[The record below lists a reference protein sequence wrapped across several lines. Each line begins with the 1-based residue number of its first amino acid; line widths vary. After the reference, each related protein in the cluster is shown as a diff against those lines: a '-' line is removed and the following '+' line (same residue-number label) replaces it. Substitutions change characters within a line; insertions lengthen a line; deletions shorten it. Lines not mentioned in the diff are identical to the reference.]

1 MHFEVLG
8 SKTYK
13 SETLFAGFVKF
24 GYGALVESFVLVI
37 NQLNIMLLLDIPMSP
52 YPPIFFHSTN

>member
-1 MHFEVLG
+1 VVIIIILLSYIVIGRYEENKKNMHFEVLG

-37 NQLNIMLLLDIPMSP
+37 
-52 YPPIFFHSTN
+52 

>member
-37 NQLNIMLLLDIPMSP
+37 
-52 YPPIFFHSTN
+52 